1 MFTYL
6 NPEIRERL
14 IQKGKLVRIDAKGDM
29 LDARLAPSPDSFTL
43 NLLGPIPLP
52 LGRGHKHPIVNWY
65 AAVRSTE
72 LSEVEALASSL
83 RDTGGQHLFSSL
95 VSARWASLS
104 WKTPAL

>member
-14 IQKGKLVRIDAKGDM
+14 IQKKKLVRIDAKGNL
-29 LDARLAPSPDSFTL
+29 LDARLAPLADSVAL

-52 LGRGHKHPIVNWY
+52 LGRGEEHPTVDWY

-72 LSEVEALASSL
+72 LTEVEALASSL
-83 RDTGGQHLFSSL
+83 SDSGGQHLFSNL
-95 VSARWASLS
+95 ASSIIRSDNL
-104 WKTPAL
+104 LI